1 MNEEPTAR
9 HCKYS
14 YEYLIYMTYKRTI
27 ATKLVSI
34 PISIL
39 YQN

>member
-1 MNEEPTAR
+1 MSEEPASR

-14 YEYLIYMTYKRTI
+14 YEKRTI
-27 ATKLVSI
+27 TMKLIFISI